1 MAFAGRNS
9 DQFSLRFPDGMRE
22 LIREMASK
30 NGRSMNAEI
39 IFQLERIYGAN
50 EKSEVTA

>member
-1 MAFAGRNS
+1 MENRLYT
-9 DQFSLRFPDGMRE
+9 DQFQLRFPNGMRE
-22 LIREMASK
+22 LVKQNASE

-39 IFQLERIYGAN
+39 IFQLKRIYGAN